1 MAAPKK
7 SWTLQGLGIC
17 IISGWGPNHYLLI
30 QNESI
35 GYGKIHTFADQ
46 QRTPALFN
54 ENTTGP
60 EGAKEQIG
68 SGKRVFQPLHQIIT
82 TILRQIPMKLVIM
95 EEG

>member
-1 MAAPKK
+1 MNQLDMARYTHLLTSKEHQ
-7 SWTLQGLGIC
+7 LFLG
-17 IISGWGPNHYLLI
+17 
-30 QNESI
+30 
-35 GYGKIHTFADQ
+35 T
-46 QRTPALFN
+46 FN